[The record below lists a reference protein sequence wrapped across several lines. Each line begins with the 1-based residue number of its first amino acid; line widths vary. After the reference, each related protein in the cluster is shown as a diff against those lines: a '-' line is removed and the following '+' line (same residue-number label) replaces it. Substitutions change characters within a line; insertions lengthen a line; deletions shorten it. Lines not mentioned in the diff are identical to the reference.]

1 MRFGGGWRR
10 IPRHLG
16 NWNSIYK
23 RWRWLVDG
31 GVWDRILARLAR
43 HKRGKI
49 RFVDSTYIKVHKDGQ
64 GAIGGSLNQCIGK
77 TKGGLNSK
85 LTAAVD
91 EDGHIVAIMLFA
103 GQTSEKHAGMTMAQW
118 LGKCLFVGDKGFDDD
133 ELRIL
138 VHQLG
143 GLSCIPPRGNRKDPF
158 PWDETIYRRR
168 HKVENFFA
176 RIKRHHRI
184 ATRSEKLASTFLAL
198 ATLASIIDWIA

>member
-10 IPRHLG
+10 IPPRLG
-16 NWNSIYK
+16 HWNSLYR
-23 RWRWLVDG
+23 RWRVLVDR
-31 GVWDRILARLAR
+31 GVWGQILGRLAR
-43 HKRGKI
+43 GRRGKI

-64 GAIGGSLNQCIGK
+64 GAVGGSLNQCMGI

-91 EDGHIVAIMLFA
+91 DNGRIVAIMVFA
-103 GQTSEKHAGMTMAQW
+103 GQTSEKEAGMTMAKR

-138 VHQLG
+138 VHELG
-143 GLSCIPPRGNRKDPF
+143 GLSCIPPRCNRKDPF

-198 ATLASIIDWIA
+198 ATVASIIDWIS